1 MWLLLLLLLLL
12 FWPGAKWE
20 VASAKRAG
28 ECVYSSLNA
37 RFNAGLLPRLLFLI
51 SLMIA
56 LVARLVAA
64 ASVVEVVVV
73 AVVVTASAAAVFLLE
88 LTAVNRLQSPR
99 CCHLH
104 WH

>member
-1 MWLLLLLLLLL
+1 MWLLLLLL

-37 RFNAGLLPRLLFLI
+37 RFNGGLLPRLLFLI

-56 LVARLVAA
+56 LVARLVVA

-73 AVVVTASAAAVFLLE
+73 AVAVVVTASAGAVFLLQ